1 MTEVHSHE
9 LHQIALRH
17 FNEPMLAHHE
27 VVRCIGYGET
37 AIDCYFI
44 AKRPR
49 GRIVWLSCVGGYTF
63 LGRLKGQGYVLSRGG
78 EEWDDLYRLD
88 SSLGLNGCTREESFR
103 LDLQHDDEENHPFP
117 KYDWSDDLAERVGR
131 AWASIDGKLH
141 HFIAEK
147 GMPIPQDME
156 ASGFTGHYI
165 GYIADAE
172 ELIMRA
178 NLKP

>member
-1 MTEVHSHE
+1 MSQVHSE
-9 LHQIALRH
+9 KLHQLALRH
-17 FNEPMLAHHE
+17 FNEPMLAHQE

-37 AIDCYFI
+37 AIDCYII

-49 GRIVWLSCVGGYTF
+49 GRVVWLTCVGGYTF
-63 LGRLKGQGYVLSRGG
+63 LGRLKGQGYVLSTSG

-88 SSLGLNGCTREESFR
+88 RSLELNGCPKEESFR
-103 LDLQHDDEENHPFP
+103 LDLKHDDDESTPFP
-117 KYDWSDDLAERVGR
+117 KYDWSDELSERVGR

-147 GMPIPQDME
+147 GMPIPMDAE
-156 ASGFTGHYI
+156 AEGFTGHYV

-172 ELIMRA
+172 ELIRRA
-178 NLKP
+178 NLAP